1 MLDVMINA
9 KKNFTLFKKKKK
21 KSVKRVMGQYSENFS

>member
-1 MLDVMINA
+1 MINA
-9 KKNFTLFKKKKK
+9 KKNFTLFKKKKKKK

>member
-21 KSVKRVMGQYSENFS
+21 KKKIVNRVMGQ